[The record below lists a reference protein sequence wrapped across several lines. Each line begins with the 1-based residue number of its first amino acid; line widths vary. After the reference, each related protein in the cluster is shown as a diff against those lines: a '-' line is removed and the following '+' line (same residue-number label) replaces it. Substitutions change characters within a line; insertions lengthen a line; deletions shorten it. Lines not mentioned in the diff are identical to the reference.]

1 MRARVHPFP
10 ARAWHTLSLHLLL
23 SLLPRAFLP
32 FSVWQ
37 HRFSSKEWVHGFP
50 GGSVIKDL
58 PARSADTVRSLVR
71 EDPTCQ
77 DEGMGVV
84 GRGELGLGATTT
96 ETCVF

>member
-1 MRARVHPFP
+1 M
-10 ARAWHTLSLHLLL
+10 
-23 SLLPRAFLP
+23 
-32 FSVWQ
+32 
-37 HRFSSKEWVHGFP
+37 
-50 GGSVIKDL
+50 IKDL
-58 PARSADTVRSLVR
+58 PARSADTVQSLVR